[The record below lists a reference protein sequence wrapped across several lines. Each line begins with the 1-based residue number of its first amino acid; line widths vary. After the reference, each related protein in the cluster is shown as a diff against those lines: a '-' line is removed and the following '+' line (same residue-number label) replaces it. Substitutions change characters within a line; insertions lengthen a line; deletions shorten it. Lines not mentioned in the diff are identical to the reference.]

1 MWHQPPGTDV
11 CITFEFSLMRG
22 RFWWYQSRRS
32 AVGRDPRSETLFLA
46 FFTRTFLSLTLSSH
60 KHSPLVLALFQMA
73 DNGWI
78 GGIYFAEP
86 GLPKLL
92 ILSLERIG
100 VVDPPEFL
108 YREYDSKGTLRCDL
122 MIFMGKSI
130 RYPDVDPWFISTTG
144 FRFPDT
150 YRKAAR
156 KALRRLRVVYKHHL
170 QRTPMRFFLP
180 TG

>member
-1 MWHQPPGTDV
+1 MTLGAKP
-11 CITFEFSLMRG
+11 F
-22 RFWWYQSRRS
+22 FW
-32 AVGRDPRSETLFLA
+32 P
-46 FFTRTFLSLTLSSH
+46 FFTWTFLSLILLSH
-60 KHSPLVLALFQMA
+60 KHSPLVLALFHMA

-78 GGIYFAEP
+78 GGICHAEP

-100 VVDPPEFL
+100 VVDPPEYV
-108 YREYDSKGTLRCDL
+108 YREYDSRGTLRCDM
-122 MIFMGKSI
+122 MIFVGKST

-156 KALRRLRVVYKHHL
+156 KALRRSGCHGSRAALERPCQVHGGVKILGCPELDVDVDVIREATHK
-170 QRTPMRFFLP
+170 
-180 TG
+180 